1 MPLFD
6 TDVQEL
12 KNKVLREVA
21 RLAFDDALTPENTL
35 SIAEKII
42 PEGKPTMRCCIYK
55 ERAIINQRVKLA
67 LGGNPD
73 DPNVVE
79 VLPIACDECPVEGI
93 MVTQACRGCI
103 AHHCVNACPKN
114 AISIVDR
121 HAVIDHEK
129 CVECGRCA
137 AACPYSAI
145 IKQTRPCI
153 RACKPKA
160 LSFDKV
166 TQKASIDPEKCIS
179 CGACVYQCP
188 FGAISDKSYIT
199 QAAKLL
205 RESEGNKKYRV
216 YGVIAPSV
224 AGQYADVDVGRVMA
238 GILQLGFY
246 YLVEAAWGADFVAY
260 LEAEELAEKKFLTS
274 SCCPAFVSFIQ
285 KNYPS
290 LVGNVSTN
298 LSPMAHMA
306 MLIRRRDPN
315 AKIIFIGPCIAKKA
329 ETLYGPAGQYVDCTI
344 TFEEMQAMFDAKGI
358 DLKSLRP
365 VKLDRASYYGRV
377 FARCGGLAT
386 AVEQALR
393 EQGVTEDQFKLKAV
407 SCSGIGDCNVALLK
421 ASKGKLEENFIEGM
435 ACENG
440 CIGGPACLSHSARNR
455 MQFNKYENS
464 ETERT
469 ISSAISEFDLEVSPD
484 LSGAPSV
491 LDPEADPD

>member
-21 RLAFDDALTPENTL
+21 QLAFENRLVPEETL
-35 SIAEKII
+35 SIAERII
-42 PEGKPTMRCCIYK
+42 PEGKPLMRCCIYK

-67 LGGNPD
+67 LGGNPED
-73 DPNVVE
+73 DNVVE

-103 AHHCVNACPKN
+103 AHRCVNACPKD

-121 HAVIDHEK
+121 HAVIDKEK
-129 CVECGRCA
+129 CVECGRCVQ
-137 AACPYSAI
+137 ACSYSAI

-160 LSFDKV
+160 LSIDKE
-166 TQKASIDPEKCIS
+166 TRKATISREKCIS

-188 FGAISDKSYIT
+188 FGAISDKSFIT
-199 QAAKLL
+199 KAVRIL
-205 RESEGNKKYRV
+205 RESENNKKYHT
-216 YGVIAPSV
+216 YAVIAPSIG
-224 AGQYADVDVGRVMA
+224 AQYADVDVNQVLG
-238 GILQLGFY
+238 GILSLGFY

-260 LEAEELAEKKFLTS
+260 LEAQELAEKKFLTS
-274 SCCPAFVSFIQ
+274 SCCPAFVSFVR
-285 KNYPS
+285 KNYPELS
-290 LVGNVSTN
+290 GNVSHN

-306 MLIRRRDPN
+306 MLIRQKDPN

-329 ETLYGPAGQYVDCTI
+329 ETLYGDAGKYVDCTI
-344 TFEEMQAMFDAKGI
+344 TFEEMQALFDAKGI
-358 DLKSLRP
+358 DLKQAQP
-365 VKLDRASYYGRV
+365 ITLDRASYYGRV

-386 AVEQALR
+386 AVEQALK
-393 EQGVTEDQFKLKAV
+393 EIGVPEEDFRLKAV
-407 SCSGIGDCNVALLK
+407 SCSGIADCNVALLK

-440 CIGGPACLSHSARNR
+440 CLGGPACLSHGARNR
-455 MQFNKYENS
+455 VQFSKYENL

-469 ISSAISEFDLEVSPD
+469 ISDSISGFDL
-484 LSGAPSV
+484 
-491 LDPEADPD
+491 